1 MPTWPKSN
9 KGRLLILAVG
19 LLLLGV
25 LSFAAWPSP
34 QSTDDNELAAN
45 SDARHR
51 SEQGNHDS
59 EASPRHP
66 TERPSSP
73 AELPKGWEHHRLEIR
88 FDGETVTLEGTMPSE
103 EEADD
108 LVGMAQ
114 GTGEVVDRLEILDED
129 APPTWYEAAQVSLGL
144 LEQLDE
150 GVVTLTADELH
161 VTGRSSGGDSLDEIE
176 ETAKAQL
183 EEHYTVSIDIEGA
196 SRREIP

>member
-1 MPTWPKSN
+1 MPTQPKSN
-9 KGRLLILAVG
+9 KPRLLIIAAG

-25 LSFAAWPSP
+25 LSFAAWPTP
-34 QSTDDNELAAN
+34 QSTDDNEVGAN

-51 SEQGNHDS
+51 SEPGDHDP
-59 EASPRHP
+59 EASPGNP
-66 TERPSSP
+66 TERPSP
-73 AELPKGWEHHRLEIR
+73 AELPKGWENHRLEIR

-129 APPTWYEAAQVSLGL
+129 APPTWYEAAQVALGIL
-144 LEQLDE
+144 EELEQ

-161 VTGRSSGGDSLDEIE
+161 VTGRSSDGGSLDEIE
-176 ETAKAQL
+176 ETVKAQL
-183 EEHYTVSIDIEGA
+183 EPHYTVSIDIEGA